1 MNIYGKPRQ
10 ILNGL
15 EVVSMGTEQISDK
28 TEKQKRDGYRSF
40 YNRVTKRVLDLVLA
54 LAGSVIV
61 TPILLVNGIFI
72 AIEDGFPIFYTP
84 LRGGYHGKLFHII

>member
-40 YNRVTKRVLDLVLA
+40 YNCVTKRVLDLVLA
-54 LAGSVIV
+54 LDLEL
-61 TPILLVNGIFI
+61 LLVLVLELEGLL
-72 AIEDGFPIFYTP
+72 T
-84 LRGGYHGKLFHII
+84 

>member
-1 MNIYGKPRQ
+1 MNIYGKLRQ

-15 EVVSMGTEQISDK
+15 EVMSMGTEQISDK

-54 LAGSVIV
+54 LAA
-61 TPILLVNGIFI
+61 L
-72 AIEDGFPIFYTP
+72 
-84 LRGGYHGKLFHII
+84 